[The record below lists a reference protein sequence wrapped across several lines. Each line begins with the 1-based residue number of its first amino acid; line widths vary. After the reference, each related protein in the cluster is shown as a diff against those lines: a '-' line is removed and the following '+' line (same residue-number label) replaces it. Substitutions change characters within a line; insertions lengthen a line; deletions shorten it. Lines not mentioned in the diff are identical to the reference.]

1 MFQVN
6 DCADSA
12 YNGQFVVDSITK
24 VDGVT
29 GRVLEFTYQ
38 VPVIPTDVL
47 ENPASATITLDTDT
61 VKSASPYI
69 FNISLRSVYG
79 MCGMHA
85 DGNKAGGF
93 KSMVVAQFTGVSL
106 QKDDQAFIK
115 YKTDGTFERG
125 TPNIHSDGDAKYHPD
140 YYSFH
145 IKASN
150 NSVIQ
155 IVSVFAIGYAQQ
167 FLTESGGDFSVTN
180 SNSNFGEIALNSVS
194 YREEAFA
201 KDDVG
206 YITHIIPPQEI
217 TSSNFNLEYDAID
230 VLKTL
235 SVAAGAATTTKL
247 FLAEKTNVDDAPNTL
262 VQGYRIGAAV
272 NDTINVGISSDITGT
287 KNYASRISMPG
298 TTDTASMKEFT
309 VGRVGTANSITS
321 DIITLTQNHTFI
333 NGETIRFISADI

>member
-79 MCGMHA
+79 MCGMEHA

-106 QKDDQAFIK
+106 QKDDK
-115 YKTDGTFERG
+115 
-125 TPNIHSDGDAKYHPD
+125 HSSSIRLMEHLREEHQIFTVMVML
-140 YYSFH
+140 S
-145 IKASN
+145 I
-150 NSVIQ
+150 IQ
-155 IVSVFAIGYAQQ
+155 I
-167 FLTESGGDFSVTN
+167 
-180 SNSNFGEIALNSVS
+180 
-194 YREEAFA
+194 
-201 KDDVG
+201 
-206 YITHIIPPQEI
+206 IIDHHMRRHQ
-217 TSSNFNLEYDAID
+217 
-230 VLKTL
+230 
-235 SVAAGAATTTKL
+235 
-247 FLAEKTNVDDAPNTL
+247 
-262 VQGYRIGAAV
+262 
-272 NDTINVGISSDITGT
+272 
-287 KNYASRISMPG
+287 
-298 TTDTASMKEFT
+298 
-309 VGRVGTANSITS
+309 
-321 DIITLTQNHTFI
+321 IIL
-333 NGETIRFISADI
+333 